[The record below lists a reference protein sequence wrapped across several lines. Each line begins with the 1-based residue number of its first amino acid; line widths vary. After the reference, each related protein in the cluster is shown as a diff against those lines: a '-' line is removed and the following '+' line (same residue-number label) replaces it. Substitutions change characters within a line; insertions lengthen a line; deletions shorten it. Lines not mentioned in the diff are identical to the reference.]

1 MVSITKIFLFI
12 LIISSIP
19 IIARES
25 NDTSFADVEFKIAI
39 EQYRSKM
46 FIEAQKK
53 FEYLSQTNNAF
64 TTISTIFNAKSLLL
78 LNRIQSSEELLK
90 RFLNLYPLSNYA
102 DEAKIMLAK
111 IYLEMRMYILAFNEI
126 ENIIST
132 SKSTYYL
139 NYAKSSGEKLAL
151 NYLSAFQIKS
161 FSDTSLSSEIKP
173 YLLLLLGK
181 SYILEGKID
190 SAKISL
196 SELSKEFPHS
206 YESKNAEGILNEI
219 SNRNQYSPSS
229 QVIAVLLPLNK
240 TAKNLSASDASHQI
254 LEGVKYA
261 VAEFNNDHID
271 KIGLLIKATG
281 SNKAQIDS
289 IKNEVDS
296 LSSLKVIIGPIYS
309 EEVKETLEAFKS
321 SNIPIISPTATDD
334 GLTELYPEFF
344 QANPTFSIRGKIMA
358 QYIYYV
364 ENKRD
369 MAILNSDESYANV
382 LANSFQ
388 KEFEKLGGKI
398 LVRQTFTPGTMD
410 FSRQISNIARD
421 SSKLQGIY
429 LPLTDNSDVPSILSQ
444 FLSAN
449 LEMNI
454 YGNQDWLVAKGFESF
469 SALSNRLIF
478 SSDYFMDYSD
488 STFQKF
494 SNGFVN
500 QTGLDVSR
508 NVLYGYDITKYIL
521 NILAEQNI
529 GRSSLKAKIES
540 GTIFRGFHND
550 ICFDSKR
557 INEFLNIIR
566 YKDGKFELIDKFKL
580 GK

>member
-25 NDTSFADVEFKIAI
+25 NDTVFADVDFKIAI

-78 LNRIQSSEELLK
+78 LNQIHSSEELLK

-111 IYLEMRMYILAFNEI
+111 IYLDMRMYVLAFNEI

-139 NYAKSSGEKLAL
+139 DYAKSSGEKLAL

-161 FSDTSLSSEIKP
+161 FFDTSQSSEIKP
-173 YLLLLLGK
+173 YLLLLLVK

-196 SELSKEFPHS
+196 SELSKVFPYS

-219 SNRNQYSPSS
+219 SNRSQISPSS

-281 SNKAQIDS
+281 SNKTQIDS

-334 GLTELYPEFF
+334 GLTELYPQFF

-364 ENKRD
+364 ENKRH

-494 SNGFVN
+494 SHGFVN

-508 NVLYGYDITKYIL
+508 NVLYGYDITKYVL

-540 GTIFRGFHND
+540 GTIFRGFHNN

-580 GK
+580 GN